1 MKKILITGG
10 AGYIGGYLTDL
21 LIKENYEITV
31 LDNLFFESR
40 YMKNVNFIYGD
51 ITDYDLVN
59 KILEN
64 DYDIIVCLA
73 AFVGDGACSVNPDH
87 TFKVNYESM
96 KNIKERFEK
105 KIIFMSTCS
114 VYGFSEGTIDENGFK
129 NPLSLYAKSKIMT
142 EEELKD
148 HDDKC
153 IFRLGTLYG
162 VGDSYSRI
170 RLDLVVNILTMKAAL
185 GEKLQVFG
193 GDQWRPLLHV
203 RDVGEAI
210 VFAIKNDLRGTYNI
224 SDQNYKI
231 VEIANEIKINFKNKN
246 VDIKIENNF
255 FEDKRNY
262 RVSSEKFKSLG
273 WRPKY
278 SLKNG
283 IDEIKELIY
292 EKRIKNLDDKIYSNA
307 SFTSDFFK

>member
-203 RDVGEAI
+203 RDVGESI
-210 VFAIKNDLRGTYNI
+210 VFAIKNY
-224 SDQNYKI
+224 
-231 VEIANEIKINFKNKN
+231 F
-246 VDIKIENNF
+246 
-255 FEDKRNY
+255 
-262 RVSSEKFKSLG
+262 
-273 WRPKY
+273 
-278 SLKNG
+278 
-283 IDEIKELIY
+283 
-292 EKRIKNLDDKIYSNA
+292 
-307 SFTSDFFK
+307 